1 MARAHA
7 EQALGLARQIVGN
20 VLGEVFSR
28 YHLALGLVEQDELD
42 ESARLLERAR
52 QRGSSAT
59 GAPPAP
65 CSCGWCATHWVPC
78 NAPRDVP
85 RPSA

>member
-42 ESARLLERAR
+42 
-52 QRGSSAT
+52 AT
-59 GAPPAP
+59 LAHSP
-65 CSCGWCATHWVPC
+65 TL
-78 NAPRDVP
+78 RE
-85 RPSA
+85 